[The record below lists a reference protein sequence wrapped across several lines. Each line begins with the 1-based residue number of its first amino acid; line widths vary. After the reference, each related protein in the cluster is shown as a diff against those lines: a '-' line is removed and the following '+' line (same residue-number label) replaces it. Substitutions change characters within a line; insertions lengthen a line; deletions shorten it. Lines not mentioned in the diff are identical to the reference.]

1 MIETSKGV
9 QTYSKA
15 NDGNEIFYI
24 NGRKSNFKVKEF
36 ACKDGSDKI
45 LIDME
50 LVEKL
55 QVIRDRVGKPVTVNS
70 GYRTATHNAKV
81 GGATKSQHLLGKA
94 ADIKVS
100 GYPAETLA
108 VIAEEVGFRGIG
120 IYTWGIHVDT
130 RETKTKWT
138 N

>member
-9 QTYSKA
+9 QTYSKSA
-15 NDGNEIFYI
+15 SGSEYFYI
-24 NGRKSNFKVKEF
+24 NGRKSNFQVKEF
-36 ACKDGSDKI
+36 ACKDGTDQI

-55 QVIRDRVGKPVTVNS
+55 QVLRERVGRAVIISS
-70 GYRTATHNAKV
+70 GYRTTAHNAKV

-130 RETKTKWT
+130 RATKTKWT